1 MFCRLGVERVEVNIF
16 FRDLHPTTR
25 RLLLSRIFRSI
36 GQGALLVDFAL
47 YLHALGWSGVA
58 IGLVLGGSGLAGAG
72 LSLLIGFTS
81 DRLRRKPFLLVYEG
95 VLCLAGIATLF
106 TAEPLILIIAAI
118 AGQFGRGA
126 MGAAGPFSPAEQA
139 WLAEEVSPE
148 RRGWVYS
155 LNAGVGFAG
164 MALGAMFA
172 ILPHFWRCWLPGPLA
187 FRPLFGLVALTA
199 AINLGLLANADE
211 RYQGI
216 REMGE
221 KRTRGTEEKSIRRQE
236 NRILAK
242 LVLINSF
249 NGLAIG
255 LTGPLI
261 SYWFAL
267 RFHVG
272 PAEIAPV
279 MAIMFAVTAVSSVF
293 TGWLTGRIGI
303 IPSIVLERLIGV
315 GLLVLIPLMP
325 VYWLASSA
333 YVLRTIFYR
342 SSAGAQQALS
352 MGLVRDERRGLAASL
367 NAVSFQLPRAGGPG
381 ISGYLLDS
389 RLFSLPFYAAALLQ
403 IVYLIW
409 YRSAFRA
416 YEPSLS
422 GNDKRGGIGPD
433 VF

>member
-1 MFCRLGVERVEVNIF
+1 MNSPL
-16 FRDLHPTTR
+16 FRDLHPTIR
-25 RLLLSRIFRSI
+25 RLLLARTFRSI
-36 GQGALLVDFAL
+36 GQGALVVDFAL
-47 YLHALGWSGVA
+47 YLHALKWSGFAV
-58 IGLVLGGSGLAGAG
+58 GLVLGASGLAGAG
-72 LSLLIGFTS
+72 LSLLIGVTS
-81 DRLRRKPFLLVYEG
+81 DRLTRKPFLLAYEG
-95 VLCLAGIATLF
+95 VSLLGGVAALMTS
-106 TAEPLILIIAAI
+106 EPLILVVAAI

-139 WLAEEVSPE
+139 WLAEEVPPE
-148 RRGWVYS
+148 RRGRVYS
-155 LNAGVGFAG
+155 LNAGLGFGG
-164 MALGAMFA
+164 MALGAIFA
-172 ILPHFWRCWLPGPLA
+172 VLPPHWNHWLPGPLA

-199 AINLGLLANADE
+199 VVNLVLLTKAVE
-211 RYQGI
+211 RYEGAGGMQDRRG
-216 REMGE
+216 RGGE
-221 KRTRGTEEKSIRRQE
+221 ENSIRWQE
-236 NRILAK
+236 NRILSK
-242 LVLINSF
+242 LVLINSL
-249 NGLAIG
+249 NGVAVG

-279 MAIMFAVTAVSSVF
+279 MAIMFAITAVSSVF

-367 NAVSFQLPRAGGPG
+367 NAVSFQLPRAGGPVL
-381 ISGYLLDS
+381 SGYLLDAG
-389 RLFSLPFYAAALLQ
+389 FFTAPFYAAAFLQ
-403 IVYLIW
+403 IVYLVW
-409 YRSAFRA
+409 YRSAFRM
-416 YEPSLS
+416 YEP
-422 GNDKRGGIGPD
+422 GRTRTEGRAEIGPD
-433 VF
+433 MF